1 MTKQEYRTAIWAS
14 TLEAVKEYPEQF
26 TRSEVTHVREKFES
40 NLHAI
45 MHRAGEV
52 NTDGEF

>member
-1 MTKQEYRTAIWAS
+1 MTTQEYGTAIWAS
-14 TLEAVKEYPEQF
+14 TLEAVSEYPEQF
-26 TRSEVTHVREKFES
+26 TRSEMNMVREKFES

-52 NTDGEF
+52 NTDGEY